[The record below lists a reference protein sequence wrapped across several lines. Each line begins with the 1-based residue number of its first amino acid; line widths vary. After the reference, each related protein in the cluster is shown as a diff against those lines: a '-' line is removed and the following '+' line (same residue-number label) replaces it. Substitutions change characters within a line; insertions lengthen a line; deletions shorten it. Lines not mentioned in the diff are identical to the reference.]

1 MNLRQKYK
9 AAKKRIMQLENQLNY
24 AKNPFPMIFPARK
37 FPIRYRVSKVVERRL
52 AENPEYLAHLA
63 HYMADDLADRLISD
77 GLINPRISGDTPVVG
92 MVQVTADLEVLP

>member
-9 AAKKRIMQLENQLNY
+9 AAKKRLRQLEDRLNY
-24 AKNPFPMIFPARK
+24 AKNPVPILPEQRS
-37 FPIRYRVSKVVERRL
+37 PIRYRVSKVIDRRL
-52 AENPEYLAHLA
+52 AEDPEYVAQ
-63 HYMADDLADRLISD
+63 MARFMAEDFVDRLISD